1 MLETQDWWTNPS
13 AAVEGSSQHIHLA
26 TCFPAD
32 QVLSGIVPFDL
43 HVQLHMN
50 PGVLTKVDMS
60 VFGDSIDVNQAVATP
75 NYTCPTSQCD
85 LWYHVDYDT
94 TRVPAD
100 GYLEFRFHARV
111 IAPDG
116 SLGYTSTGWQATLAN
131 GGLRPVRN
139 YRTPPFVEARGWY
152 TGTEYENA
160 RFTSN
165 LPAGAVSGLWT
176 FTCKLVKGS
185 GGTPVNHVLV
195 TVDPK
200 FHADPVDRGQVVFE
214 QNATHTGPITIDT
227 RNLSDGM
234 HRLVM
239 RTDSTVAS
247 GTGSGVLVV
256 PFRVDNGGIV
266 AAAVRFSGEALD
278 PRGPWL
284 PLLAL
289 LFVVVINLPWR
300 PVRRVGRA
308 VATQHPSPFPPEIPT
323 ASTQYGSS
331 SSKDATWTLLRRALG
346 DRDAHDSA
354 SAATR
359 EWLESVDRR
368 ERWG

>member
-1 MLETQDWWTNPS
+1 MLETQDWWTNPG
-13 AAVEGSSQHIHLA
+13 AAVEGMSQHIHVA

-43 HVQLHMN
+43 HVQLHQN
-50 PGVLTKVDMS
+50 PGVLTKVDVS
-60 VFGDSIDVNQAVATP
+60 VFGDGIDVNQVVATP
-75 NYTCPTSQCD
+75 NYTCPTNQCD

-111 IAPDG
+111 VAPDG

-160 RFTSN
+160 RFTSS
-165 LPAGAVSGLWT
+165 LPAGPVSGLWT

-214 QNATHTGPITIDT
+214 QSATHTGAITIDT
-227 RNLSDGM
+227 RALSDGA

-256 PFRVDNGGIV
+256 PFRVNNGGIV
-266 AAAVRFSGEALD
+266 AAAVRLTGEALD
-278 PRGPWL
+278 PRGPVL
-284 PLLAL
+284 PLVAL

-300 PVRRVGRA
+300 PVKRVGRP
-308 VATQHPSPFPPEIPT
+308 VPTQEALPIAIEIPP
-323 ASTQYGSS
+323 ASTVYGAS
-331 SSKDATWTLLRRALG
+331 SSKDATWMVLRRALA
-346 DRDAHDSA
+346 DHDAHDSA
-354 SAATR
+354 SAAAS